1 MSRTK
6 ALARKLG
13 LLKRSGLRTEGARDK
28 KAKSSQVFTHVLVID
43 FEATCWQEK
52 KSTQEIIE
60 FPAVLMEVTS
70 GEVVGEFHQYVQPQE
85 NTQLSSFCKELTGIT
100 QDQVDGGLPLPTC
113 LMIFNKWVKELREA
127 SSITLVEPGHQYSE
141 DDKLCAIATWT
152 DWDLGVCLKY
162 ECSRKHIRRPSYFDH
177 WINLKMLYKS
187 WQKLFRI
194 GPVRGWKLTARGYG
208 EALHFM
214 RELRMALLEHWKILG
229 SSLVEDNTVVG
240 HDVTLE
246 HWPSCAIRTLARGVV
261 RPPATMCANADPA
274 SCGDGPVGCH
284 GIMIHHGN
292 GGHHDEGRLKDGPD
306 LVHLSDILD
315 SRKHASGMDLEACPR
330 TCPIS
335 EQQTKQDGGHLYIPQ
350 PSPSPP
356 GEPKRQCGAWREGAC
371 ASAEDEVLDER
382 ERELDELFGSVTG
395 ELDLHLDGSITRHLD
410 GSNGVTADL
419 GTGHVASI
427 APVGGKNCCGKSEP
441 KSDAISMTTSIKL
454 QSPSCVLGAKNKQNC
469 NQTRGVA
476 HGDLLKELFSPPTI
490 SVTPQR
496 LVSSVRL
503 QISSLDTPHHCTSS
517 STITPTNVSVPQGT
531 VTPPIGGRGVETKSL
546 IWTTPSSTSSSSAW
560 GCVSRGGN
568 PTPPLCK
575 CGRRAKRQTVSSP
588 GPNDGRHFFACPL
601 GKNCS
606 SKRGCGFFVWVDSCS
621 TRVVTSP
628 DLLGSEYD
636 DA

>member
-1 MSRTK
+1 MMK
-6 ALARKLG
+6 ED
-13 LLKRSGLRTEGARDK
+13 LKVIINT
-28 KAKSSQVFTHVLVID
+28 QTHVQ
-43 FEATCWQEK
+43 FN
-52 KSTQEIIE
+52 SH
-60 FPAVLMEVTS
+60 S
-70 GEVVGEFHQYVQPQE
+70 
-85 NTQLSSFCKELTGIT
+85 
-100 QDQVDGGLPLPTC
+100 DGL
-113 LMIFNKWVKELREA
+113 
-127 SSITLVEPGHQYSE
+127 
-141 DDKLCAIATWT
+141 
-152 DWDLGVCLKY
+152 
-162 ECSRKHIRRPSYFDH
+162 
-177 WINLKMLYKS
+177 
-187 WQKLFRI
+187 
-194 GPVRGWKLTARGYG
+194 
-208 EALHFM
+208 
-214 RELRMALLEHWKILG
+214 
-229 SSLVEDNTVVG
+229 
-240 HDVTLE
+240 
-246 HWPSCAIRTLARGVV
+246 
-261 RPPATMCANADPA
+261 
-274 SCGDGPVGCH
+274 
-284 GIMIHHGN
+284 
-292 GGHHDEGRLKDGPD
+292 DGPD

-330 TCPIS
+330 TGPIS

-441 KSDAISMTTSIKL
+441 KSDTISMTTSIKL

-560 GCVSRGGN
+560 GGVSRGGN